1 MPFAIFRRYQKR
13 LLAVLAVFAM
23 VAFTLDF
30 SLLQNMTG
38 QGNANPEIARIHHR
52 TYRRDDLAGM
62 KVQRSVAN
70 RFMASLLAMTG
81 QPASAP
87 YFGGMDDR
95 SIVDI
100 GGSLHYWRHVKP
112 EIKPKQ
118 VMIYNIALD
127 NQFDAANAGGAPGN
141 IQASVYDGKH
151 IPASDKQIDVLIC
164 NSVIEHV
171 PPAERNGLARE
182 IMRAARNYIIQT
194 PAKVFPLE
202 PHFVMPFLHWL
213 SRRIGRTV
221 VKFSPFG
228 LIHRDSSLTQTFCD

>member
-1 MPFAIFRRYQKR
+1 MRLWFYALSPFMKRFRISRARKIKRIFP
-13 LLAVLAVFAM
+13 
-23 VAFTLDF
+23 D
-30 SLLQNMTG
+30 
-38 QGNANPEIARIHHR
+38 I
-52 TYRRDDLAGM
+52 
-62 KVQRSVAN
+62 
-70 RFMASLLAMTG
+70 
-81 QPASAP
+81 
-87 YFGGMDDR
+87 DDR

-112 EIKPKQ
+112 EIEPKKIT
-118 VMIYNIALD
+118 IYNIALD

-171 PPAERNGLARE
+171 PPAERVGLARE
-182 IMRAARNYIIQT
+182 IVRAARNYVIQT

-213 SRRIGRTV
+213 PRRIGRTV
-221 VKFSPFG
+221 VKYSPFG
-228 LIHRDSSLTQTFCD
+228 LIHRDPSLTQTFFDEVNILSANEFRTLFPEGEFVVERFLFIPKSYLIIHKA